1 MGLRGPPPKPTKL
14 RLLEGNPSKR
24 PINGREPQPIG
35 RPEKPDF
42 ISGAAAEE
50 WDRAVAALPWL
61 YSSADVPTLTVYV
74 VAWVTYRNALAQVA
88 REGSFTTGSMGQ
100 KVSHPCLGI
109 ASTQAE
115 IILRAADRLGMSPIA
130 RSRLAEHGPP
140 QPSKFDGLLG
150 TPRSGPE
157 QPDHVFRHDGP
168 CPGGSR

>member
-14 RLLEGNPSKR
+14 RVLEGNPSKR
-24 PINGREPQPIG
+24 PINGREPQPVG

-42 ISGAAAEE
+42 ITTTAAAAEE
-50 WDRAVAALPWL
+50 WDRAVAAMPWL
-61 YSSADVPTLTVYV
+61 YTAADIPTLTVYV
-74 VAWVTYRNALAQVA
+74 VAWVMFRNALAQVA

-100 KVSHPCLGI
+100 RVSHPCLGI

-130 RSRLAEHGPP
+130 RSRLAVQDQP

-150 TPRSGPE
+150 VVGPPPE
-157 QPDHVFRHDGP
+157 PA
-168 CPGGSR
+168 